1 MPRAYAWGAPGA
13 ISELLGRVPTGAPE
27 AELWLGTHP
36 ASPAMLSG
44 GGLLVDISGELPY
57 LLKILSAAAPLSLQV
72 HPDLDQARAGFAR
85 EQAAGIPIDAPDR
98 NYRDQSAKPELLYA
112 LTEFWALSGFR
123 SIDESRAALASLS
136 TDSRISP
143 LLSRLVSATSLGS
156 TVAWLLEH
164 GPGADDAVTVI
175 SERAAEIAGSSGVAA
190 RLLAAHYPGDV
201 GIAISQLLNTVVL
214 QPGEAL
220 YLPAGNLHAY
230 LYGTGIEL
238 MGASDNVLRGGLT
251 EKHMDV
257 AELLSVL
264 DARPLP
270 VPLVLPT
277 SLAPGVVEF
286 QPPGSN
292 LRLVV
297 ADASATRRGVG
308 IALGG
313 PSIAI
318 ALGGP
323 VLLDDE
329 LMPAGTAAYL
339 ADLPRVHAVGAG
351 LLMVASAAIPGRVDQ
366 PPTTPFGGGLVGP
379 RGFA

>member
-44 GGLLVDISGELPY
+44 GGRLIDVSGELPY

-72 HPDLDQARAGFAR
+72 HPDAAQARAGFAR

-112 LTEFWALSGFR
+112 LSEFWALSGFR
-123 SIDESRAALASLS
+123 PVDESRTALAGLS
-136 TDSRISP
+136 ADSRISA
-143 LLSRLVSATSLGS
+143 LLARLDSDASLGS

-175 SERAAEIAGSSGVAA
+175 AERAAEIPGPSGAAA

-201 GIAISQLLNTVVL
+201 GIAISQLLHTVVL
-214 QPGEAL
+214 QAGEAL
-220 YLPAGNLHAY
+220 YLSPGNLHAY

-251 EKHMDV
+251 EKHVDV
-257 AELLSVL
+257 TELLSVL

-270 VPLVLPT
+270 VPLAPPMT
-277 SLAPGVVEF
+277 LAPGVVEF
-286 QPPGSN
+286 QPPGSD

-297 ADASATRRGVG
+297 ADASATRRGVDVV
-308 IALGG
+308 LGC
-313 PSIAI
+313 PSIAL

-323 VLLDDE
+323 VQLGDD

-339 ADLPRVHAVGAG
+339 ADLHTVHAAGAG
-351 LLMVASAAIPGRVDQ
+351 VLVVASSARAGGPGDIELEVMRA
-366 PPTTPFGGGLVGP
+366 P
-379 RGFA
+379 